1 MSPNQTTARR
11 LALKSID
18 TRIIRSRDRQRAY
31 EAKRDFRSAEIE
43 EAVQDRLLRERLVE
57 MVKTS

>member
-1 MSPNQTTARR
+1 VSPNQTTAKR

-18 TRIIRSRDRQRAY
+18 TRLVRSRDRQRAY

-43 EAVQDRLLRERLVE
+43 EAVQDRLLRDRLDE
-57 MVKTS
+57 MGK